1 MHEKH
6 GSSGADPWMNLPSDW
21 NPESRFDGGD
31 TGCGEMIL
39 DLRTHFRKLPP
50 GTHVAIHALD
60 VGDGRDSGM
69 VPRHRTR
76 VSRSTPSLLFDE
88 GQIGMTEHAGRNRT
102 QETELGNRTRI

>member
-1 MHEKH
+1 MTREKH

-60 VGDGRDSGM
+60 VGAPVEIPAWCRVTGHEFLEA
-69 VPRHRTR
+69 RHPYYLTK
-76 VSRSTPSLLFDE
+76 VKS
-88 GQIGMTEHAGRNRT
+88 A
-102 QETELGNRTRI
+102 